1 MAEVIPI
8 SKFPILLVHPIQPS
22 GFLHIRK
29 GPFPAEIDI
38 LDNQFDYDYYG
49 NGQEHPR
56 RVQQFSPGDDAVDN
70 GNGVKVEG
78 LPHKSRI
85 NGNDI

>member
-1 MAEVIPI
+1 MVPMFALPFNHIGVTAITTSI
-8 SKFPILLVHPIQPS
+8 TTSIKSS
-22 GFLHIRK
+22 GTH
-29 GPFPAEIDI
+29 
-38 LDNQFDYDYYG
+38 NYDYYG